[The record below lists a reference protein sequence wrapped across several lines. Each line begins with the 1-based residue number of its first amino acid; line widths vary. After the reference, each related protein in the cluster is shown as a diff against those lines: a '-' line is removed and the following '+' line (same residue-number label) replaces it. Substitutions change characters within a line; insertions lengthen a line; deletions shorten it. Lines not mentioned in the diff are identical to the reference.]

1 MRNILQNPQTN
12 TAVQVGMIDN
22 FSKNCYMN
30 TDIKIRILDAKTKQP
45 LIGANV
51 VNLSLKNVGVASDSN
66 GYFLFKHLK
75 ARGLKTEKIQIS
87 HIGYGTLVTTANL
100 LLNTKY
106 VYLKQKIE
114 QLPGVTVTPKTQ
126 TPSQGSNQ
134 SSNTLI
140 DENNNKIQV
149 QPSLNQK
156 IKKSKSWIWI
166 AVAVL
171 FTGSII
177 YYSNKKKIIN
187 NDRKI

>member
-66 GYFLFKHLK
+66 GYFSFKFLQ
-75 ARGLKTEKIQIS
+75 ARGLKKEKIQIS
-87 HIGYGTLVTTANL
+87 HIGYGTLVTTADL
-100 LLNTKY
+100 LLHTKY
-106 VYLKQKIE
+106 IYLKEKIE

-126 TPSQGSNQ
+126 TPSQGSN
-134 SSNTLI
+134 TLI
-140 DENNNKIQV
+140 DKNNNKIQV

-156 IKKSKSWIWI
+156 IKDSKSWIWI

-171 FTGSII
+171 FTGGII
-177 YYSNKKKIIN
+177 YYSNKKN
-187 NDRKI
+187 NKQ